1 MKGDRKCYVILIQK
15 DAAFPKNSPWNIA
28 ADFDVDMSFSAEQ
41 IAAMLWEYETD
52 HHTGMDVEA
61 VAEYLYQ
68 YTSGYPYLVS
78 ALCKIIDEKL
88 PLQEAFAD
96 EHNIWTMEGIEA
108 AVRIILRMK
117 AALFDSM
124 IKHITEYPYLKEM
137 LYAMLFKGEQIVYSQ
152 DNHTIELACMFGYIQ
167 DDGISVKV
175 ANRIFETRLYNL
187 FLSEEELSNAICREA
202 KENKSQFVYDGRLN
216 MERILEKFVEHFND
230 IYGENNN
237 KFVEDYGHKF
247 FLLYLRQIIMSSL
260 RYRIKGILIV

>member
-1 MKGDRKCYVILIQK
+1 MPFTQSLLKRDRKCYVILIQK

-68 YTSGYPYLVS
+68 YTLGYPYLVS

-88 PLQEAFAD
+88 PLQGAFAD

-117 AALFDSM
+117 AALFNSM
-124 IKHITEYPYLKEM
+124 IKHITEYPNLKEM
-137 LYAMLFKGEQIVYSQ
+137 LYAMLLKGEQIVYSQ

-202 KENKSQFVYDGRLN
+202 KENKSQFVYDGRVN

-237 KFVEDYGHKF
+237 KFVEDYGRKF
-247 FLLYLRQIIMSSL
+247 FLLYLRPIIMSL
-260 RYRIKGILIV
+260 